1 MALMALL
8 NRLCTV
14 AHILLKKP
22 ATAEATAPTTLHKSC
37 HIDFAPPT
45 TSSQRA

>member
-14 AHILLKKP
+14 AHMLAKKF
-22 ATAEATAPTTLHKSC
+22 ATAEATVLTTLHKSC
-37 HIDFAPPT
+37 HSSFAPPT
-45 TSSQRA
+45 TPSQRE